1 MKDHKCD
8 RCGSSLTG
16 KASSMSMFNTD
27 VLCWDCVEKEQAHK
41 LLATPVG
48 RSAGRWRKA
57 TAIIKGSVNRR
68 TCNGSGS
75 ETGLR
80 H

>member
-8 RCGSSLTG
+8 RCSASLTD

-41 LLATPVG
+41 LYGYACREERRAVAQG
-48 RSAGRWRKA
+48 DRNY
-57 TAIIKGSVNRR
+57 KGI
-68 TCNGSGS
+68 GKP
-75 ETGLR
+75 EDL
-80 H
+80 